1 MEDKTKKIY
10 DNIVKN
16 IYPLVI
22 ISDRYTGAYSRGRY
36 TAWNCYIDEIP
47 IEIDGDDM
55 ECYEFWD
62 EIIKNGYVFKKYDN
76 FGNCKD
82 IHIGIGETPE
92 KAIFDLY
99 YKLEKEIDTLNFNF
113 IKNLLL
119 TNGYLKESDFN
130 PEGNSSEK
138 ILFCLNILNEIKRKI
153 EQMKHTPH
161 IFDIAPDIKFVTLS
175 ELPFLILSKY
185 KELPKDLN
193 FKDIDKYYDK
203 NAVYLWDVYDI
214 NNVKCFKID
223 LTENNYLKIQKV
235 L

>member
-1 MEDKTKKIY
+1 
-10 DNIVKN
+10 
-16 IYPLVI
+16 
-22 ISDRYTGAYSRGRY
+22 
-36 TAWNCYIDEIP
+36 
-47 IEIDGDDM
+47 
-55 ECYEFWD
+55 
-62 EIIKNGYVFKKYDN
+62 VFKKYDN
-76 FGNCKD
+76 LGNCKD
-82 IHIGIGETPE
+82 IYIGIGETPE

-99 YKLEKEIDTLNFNF
+99 YKLEKEIDILNFNF

-130 PEGNSSEK
+130 PEGNSNK
-138 ILFCLNILNEIKRKI
+138 HILFCLNILNEIKRKI
-153 EQMKHTPH
+153 EQMKHIQH

-203 NAVYLWDVYDI
+203 TAVYLWDVYDI
-214 NNVKCFKID
+214 SNIRCFKID
-223 LTENNYLKIQKV
+223 LSENNYFKIQKI

>member
-1 MEDKTKKIY
+1 MEKETKKIY
-10 DNIVKN
+10 DEIIKS
-16 IYPLVI
+16 IYPIVI
-22 ISDRYTGAYSRGRY
+22 VADRYGGMYSRGKY
-36 TAWNCYIDEIP
+36 TAWNCYIDEVP

-55 ECYEFWD
+55 ECYEFWY
-62 EIIKNGYVFKKYDN
+62 EVIKNGYVFKKYDN
-76 FGNCKD
+76 LGNCKD
-82 IHIGIGETPE
+82 VHIGIGETPE

-119 TNGYLKESDFN
+119 TNGYLKEFYFNSD
-130 PEGNSSEK
+130 ENSNEQ

-153 EQMKHTPH
+153 EQMKHIQH
-161 IFDIAPDIKFVTLS
+161 IFDIEPDIKFVTLS

-185 KELPKDLN
+185 KQLPKDLN

-214 NNVKCFKID
+214 NNIRCFKID
-223 LTENNYLKIQKV
+223 LSEDNYFKIQKI